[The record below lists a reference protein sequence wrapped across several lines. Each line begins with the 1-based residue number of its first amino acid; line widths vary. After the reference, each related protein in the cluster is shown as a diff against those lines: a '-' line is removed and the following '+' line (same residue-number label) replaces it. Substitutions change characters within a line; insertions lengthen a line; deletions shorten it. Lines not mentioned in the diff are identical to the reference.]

1 MSDGKLVLCDSCIQ
15 LRRSRWSRSIITVR
29 WLRSL
34 LQQKMQMLSKTQIVC
49 PRLVGDDSDFHDAL
63 HEKEVDDVKEAEEGN
78 SDENDVDGI
87 SEKEEDEG
95 SDENEEARD
104 SKFGVVPKYTNRFQ
118 ITETYVFVYVS
129 GL

>member
-1 MSDGKLVLCDSCIQ
+1 
-15 LRRSRWSRSIITVR
+15 
-29 WLRSL
+29 
-34 LQQKMQMLSKTQIVC
+34 MQMLSKTQIVC

-78 SDENDVDGI
+78 SDENDVNGI

-104 SKFGVVPKYTNRFQ
+104 SKFGV
-118 ITETYVFVYVS
+118 TYDPWEAFHAAFEAFPRDTYYQFSKRSSSSVKIRDIKMTKMKP
-129 GL
+129 